1 MGGAARAAKPSLTLS
16 NLAPAP
22 GSNKAR
28 RRKGRGEG
36 SGMGKYSTRGMKGA
50 KSRAGG
56 AVRLGFEGG
65 QSPLWRRTPKIG
77 YMPAMLD
84 TPWEP
89 LNLDTLAA
97 AIAAG
102 RLDASRRITMAAL
115 YHAGLLSAIPHGVKL
130 LGRGA
135 PGFAAAVAGVHLDI
149 EVSAASASA
158 IAAVE
163 AAGGRVRSVYYSP
176 LALRAHLQPAK
187 FDLPIKSPHPPP
199 KLVDY
204 YRSWAARGYLCPEV
218 QLADL
223 KARLAAGVPLPHAA
237 ALVPLYAGGPVDRA
251 APAGLLPTG
260 ADRAALTSAA
270 ATIQPAPAS

>member
-1 MGGAARAAKPSLTLS
+1 VVPLGGVPRAAKASLTLS

-22 GSNKAR
+22 GSNKAK

-36 SGMGKYSTRGMKGA
+36 SGMGKYATRGMKGT

-56 AVRLGFEGG
+56 GVALGFEGG

-77 YMPAMLD
+77 YMPAMLH

-97 AIAAG
+97 AVASG
-102 RLDASRRITMAAL
+102 RVDGSRRITMKAL
-115 YHAGLLSAIPHGVKL
+115 YDAGLFTSIPHGVKL

-135 PGFAAAVAGVHLDI
+135 TAAALPALDI

-158 IAAVE
+158 ITAVE

-176 LALRAHLQPAK
+176 LALRSHLQPAK
-187 FDLPIKSPHPPP
+187 FDLPIKSPRPPP
-199 KLVDY
+199 ALEAY
-204 YRSWAARGYLCPEV
+204 YRSWAARGYLCPDV

-223 KARLAAGVPLPHAA
+223 KARLAAGVPLPRAA
-237 ALVPLYAGGPVDRA
+237 ALLPLYAGGPVERA
-251 APAGLLPTG
+251 APAGLLPAG
-260 ADRAALTSAA
+260 ADRAALTSAT
-270 ATIQPAPAS
+270 ATLTA